1 MTGFLDGALTWR
13 PRTPF
18 YYGWLILVLAFLATF
33 AASGVS
39 QLVLGGIQ
47 VFITDDTG
55 WKRSTLSFAVTGG
68 TWSAG
73 LLAPFVG
80 RLTDRYGARWLMPL
94 GLVAVAISF
103 FSLAGVQAVWHFF
116 AAYIFGRAV
125 SNPVLVGVV
134 PRAAAVNFFRRRRNI
149 ALALISTFRPIG
161 GAINIQIISLV
172 AIHFGWRAA
181 YRYLGVLSLI
191 LVVPIAILMRH
202 RPEDIG
208 LVPDGVGGQEG
219 VVARPD
225 APGQTSG
232 REPEF
237 SWTLREALG
246 TSAFWL
252 LAGSSAI
259 GTLASGTV
267 GFSLVPYL
275 VEDVGLSKGTAAG
288 VLSLGTVLVIGNLGW
303 GFLADIIKP
312 RYCSAAALLVAG
324 GMVLYLT
331 TVDSLVMALVFAL
344 VFGLSSDARDLLHN
358 VILAQYFGRNSFG
371 SILGVVAPLQ
381 MLALGLGPSLS
392 AVYRELAGSYSGLYV
407 ALAVSYVIAGI
418 LIFLAKRPTLPVRAS
433 AASPSQTQ

>member
-1 MTGFLDGALTWR
+1 MTALLHGALIWR

-18 YYGWLILVLAFLATF
+18 YYGWLILALAFLTTF

-55 WKRSTLSFAVTGG
+55 WKKSTLSFAVTGG
-68 TWSAG
+68 TWTAG

-94 GLVAVAISF
+94 GLVIVAISF
-103 FSLAGVQAVWHFF
+103 FSLAGVHAVWQFF

-149 ALALISTFRPIG
+149 ALALISTFRPIS
-161 GAINIQIISLV
+161 GAINIQIMSLI
-172 AIHFGWRAA
+172 AIHFGWRTAF
-181 YRYLGVLSLI
+181 RYLGVLSLI
-191 LVVPIAILMRH
+191 LVVPIALMMRH

-208 LVPDGVGGQEG
+208 LLPDGTIRQESADVRPGDPDMSGGG
-219 VVARPD
+219 
-225 APGQTSG
+225 
-232 REPEF
+232 EPEF

-252 LAGSSAI
+252 VALSSAI

-288 VLSLGTVLVIGNLGW
+288 VLSLGTLLVIGNLGW
-303 GFLADIIKP
+303 GFLADFIKP
-312 RYCSAAALLVAG
+312 RHCSAAAFLIAG

-331 TVDSLVMALVFAL
+331 TANSLVMALVFAL
-344 VFGLSSDARDLLHN
+344 LFGLSSDARDLLQN
-358 VILAQYFGRNSFG
+358 MMLAQYFGRNSFG

-381 MLALGLGPSLS
+381 MLALGLGPTLS
-392 AVYRELAGSYSGLYV
+392 AVYREVAGSYSGLFV
-407 ALAVSYVIAGI
+407 ALAISYFIACI
-418 LIFLAKRPTLPVRAS
+418 LIFLDQGTSVTAACFRSRA
-433 AASPSQTQ
+433 